1 MFVTILGGDI
11 QDLWKLLAMLSRHDH
26 TRHKD
31 FKDDQTLEQI
41 VKGVVDASHY
51 TFGVVEGIVPPQTI
65 PVRRYNIIHQ
75 HRYREERV
83 EDDIDCLVLNKLV
96 EVQRD

>member
-1 MFVTILGGDI
+1 LFVTVLRGDV
-11 QDLWKLLAMLSRHDH
+11 QDLWKLLALLSRHDY

-41 VKGVVDASHY
+41 VKRVVDASHH
-51 TFGVVEGIVPPQTI
+51 TFGVVEGIVPPKAI

-75 HRYREERV
+75 YRYGEERV
-83 EDDIDCLVLNKLV
+83 EDEVDCLVLNKLV
-96 EVQRD
+96 